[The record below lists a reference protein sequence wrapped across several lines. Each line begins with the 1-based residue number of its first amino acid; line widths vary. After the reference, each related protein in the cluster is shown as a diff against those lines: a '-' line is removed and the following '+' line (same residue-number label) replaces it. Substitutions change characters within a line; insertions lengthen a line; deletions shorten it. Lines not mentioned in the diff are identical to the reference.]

1 MSSEREYRRLVVKM
15 ARSSLAREQ
24 RQRSLRESL
33 DTLVLG
39 LLSTSIGVII
49 LIALFS
55 GMVGSPAPDWDR
67 AAVAIHTKYLIPTL
81 ACAAAAVVGE
91 SLGLAGTL
99 LGRIRHG
106 TTSPLSILGTIICL
120 GQICQIYRLF

>member
-15 ARSSLAREQ
+15 ARSSLAREE
-24 RQRSLRESL
+24 RKRSWRESL
-33 DTLVLG
+33 DTLILG
-39 LLSTSIGVII
+39 SLSTSIGII
-49 LIALFS
+49 LLIALFS
-55 GMVGSPAPDWDR
+55 GMAGGHPPRWDR
-67 AAVAIHTKYLIPTL
+67 AAVAIHTRYLIPTL

-120 GQICQIYRLF
+120 GQIYLLF